1 MLAIE
6 GIKIMVAL
14 FAISLIAFALDPG
27 MGLLTLAKFMAA
39 SFGVSLLFVL
49 GYPHLRGVKKGDK
62 VQIMKGALPQFLG
75 FTGVVLD
82 DGRIED
88 EVRVRLS
95 RGREAIG
102 ILESYQGLFSHAR
115 VKLMYEEK
123 SQVMR

>member
-6 GIKIMVAL
+6 GVKLMVAL
-14 FAISLIAFALDPG
+14 FAVSLIAFALDPG
-27 MGLLTLAKFMAA
+27 MGLLTLAKFLAA
-39 SFGVSLLFVL
+39 SFGVSLLYVL
-49 GYPHLRGVKKGDK
+49 GYPHLRGVKKGDT

-75 FTGVVLD
+75 FTGIILN
-82 DGRIED
+82 DGRIGD
-88 EVRVRLS
+88 ELRVRLS